1 MPTSPDPALL
11 SINAATVRAQWR
23 LPEIISA
30 LARHGIR
37 GIAPWRDQVAAAGL
51 DDTARRIRDAGL
63 TVTGLCRGGMFPAPD
78 REGRRAAHDDNRRA
92 VDEAVTLGAQCL
104 VLVAGGLPKDRSGA
118 VVSRDLAGA
127 REMVRDG
134 IGELYEYAQSAGMRL
149 AIEPLHPMYA
159 ADRACIN
166 TLAQANA
173 LCDELAPDGKDGL
186 GVAVD
191 VYHVWWDP
199 DLQAQITRAG
209 ERDRLYA
216 YHICDWLVPTR
227 DLLNDRGM
235 MGDGVIDLPLIRSW
249 MEAAGYRGLHEVEIF
264 SVLDWW
270 KRDGDDVLATCRR
283 RHADAS

>member
-118 VVSRDLAGA
+118 VVSSDLAGA

-264 SVLDWW
+264 SALDWW